1 MTNLEPTAGFVA
13 VDRDVYGAEAEGL
26 KVSCSVCS
34 ACRVGWSPV
43 AAIANVRRHVSW
55 DHSGWRGEGNDGTQ
69 LCGFVQL
76 SGGTSFMAMA
86 IEQEIRVGMVG
97 FTVHQGRTAT
107 WTFVAML
114 TDPTQFP

>member
-1 MTNLEPTAGFVA
+1 MGLKPTVGLVG
-13 VDRDVYGAEAEGL
+13 VDGDVYRTEAERFRH
-26 KVSCSVCS
+26 SCSVCS
-34 ACRVGWSPV
+34 VCGVGWSPA
-43 AAIANVRRHVSW
+43 AAIADVRRHVSW

-97 FTVHQGRTAT
+97 FTVHQQKTAA

-114 TDPTQFP
+114 TDPTQIP